1 MRTVKEGAVKK
12 TAALVCLVLPV
23 VLTTPARGADV
34 AVLKSVETP
43 GWRPAIE
50 ALRQAAAAHTI
61 TEYDLKGDPAEAQRV
76 AAELK
81 GKPTIV
87 VALGPLAA
95 QTMRTVAPE
104 HPLIYGMVQDPAQ
117 AGLLNAENVV
127 GVAFSIPIRNQL
139 AAFRMVNPRGVRV
152 GVIYGGDALQQ
163 QVDEATQASL
173 VVRLVIVPR
182 RISSEKDVPEALRAL
197 LKGGDAVDA
206 LWLPPDPLLLGDE
219 TRRFLL
225 SETLKARKPVYTFSP
240 LIVAEGALVS
250 NGPDYASVGEQ
261 LAELV
266 SRAAAGPAAL
276 RSELLVPRGELV
288 VNQKAADKLKLEI
301 PATALSAAKK
311 VL

>member
-1 MRTVKEGAVKK
+1 MKK
-12 TAALVCLVLPV
+12 TAALACLLLPV
-23 VLTTPARGADV
+23 VLTTPARAADV

-43 GWRPAIE
+43 GWRPAID
-50 ALRQAAAAHTI
+50 ALRRAAAAHTL

-76 AAELK
+76 VGELK
-81 GKPTIV
+81 GKPAII

-95 QTMRTVAPE
+95 QTMRSVAPE
-104 HPLIYGMVQDPAQ
+104 HALIYGMVQDPAQ
-117 AGLLNAENVV
+117 AGLAGVENAT
-127 GVAFSIPIRNQL
+127 GVAFSIPVRNQL

-152 GVIYGGDALQQ
+152 GVIYGSDGLQK
-163 QVDEATQASL
+163 QVDEATRASL
-173 VVRLVIVPR
+173 VVRLIIVPR
-182 RISSEKDVPEALRAL
+182 RISNEKEVPEALRSL

-250 NGPDYASVGEQ
+250 NGPDYTSIGEQ

-266 SRAAAGPAAL
+266 ARAAGGAQGV

-301 PATALSAAKK
+301 PATVLFVANK